1 MLYHVLIAFSDRAHT
16 AQAVDTPREPVQSRS
31 DTLATLPPYTSPKQ
45 DGKQKDWE
53 KQPQTPGSILDI
65 PLGTSPGEKWKNTN
79 ESWLPSPTVAS
90 PEFGPTSTSNRM
102 SGVSLGESSISNPDS
117 RFTPSRT
124 TSGTAS
130 SIFRSPFVS
139 PDLLSRDGAER
150 VRHDSVYSEFSLDTF
165 SPQHLLQNPKEA
177 SMCVSCLHYYHKVM

>member
-1 MLYHVLIAFSDRAHT
+1 MLEHVLIAFSDR
-16 AQAVDTPREPVQSRS
+16 DTPREPVQSRS
-31 DTLATLPPYTSPKQ
+31 DTLATLPPYTSSRQ

-65 PLGTSPGEKWKNTN
+65 RLGTSPGEEWKHKD

-90 PEFGPTSTSNRM
+90 PEFGPTSSSNRM
-102 SGVSLGESSISNPDS
+102 SGVSLGESSISSPDS

-130 SIFRSPFVS
+130 SIFRSPFMS
-139 PDLLSRDGAER
+139 PDLLSRDGTER
-150 VRHDSVYSEFSLDTF
+150 VRHGSVYSEFSLDTF
-165 SPQHLLQNPKEA
+165 SSHNLMQNLKEA
-177 SMCVSCLHYYHKVM
+177 SVCVLSVPYHHKVTQLTRWH